1 MTVRPYSPGLPHTVC
16 DLVGGQGY
24 RVAFPP
30 DTMSGEGQ
38 RDSAEE
44 ALRDMDDRELG
55 SRIAYW
61 RERRGITQLL
71 LADRIGRSKSW
82 IEKVESGKR
91 SANRLPILQAICE
104 ELRIDLPVLI
114 GCDLPRAARE
124 CIDDSQVELI
134 RASLER
140 YDAFMSE
147 SPGSLPLD
155 IDSIRRQVSYT
166 WSAFELADYQV
177 VSQTLPSLL
186 LKAQRTYSTRQTGES
201 AIILVEVYQIAAS
214 TLRKLGEN
222 ELAWLAADRG
232 VALAE
237 REGDSIVAALTGFRV
252 ANALTSIGRA
262 KAAFE
267 LNVSYAT
274 RLEPMLRT
282 DKIRSVYGH
291 ILLQAA
297 MAAASGGNATG
308 VRDMIR
314 AAKEVAQHVPDQ
326 ANHYRLSFGP
336 VNVGLHHVAAL
347 VNLGEGGL
355 AVEAAVRIDETGIR
369 ALRRERRAT
378 YLIDVARGYS
388 QSGKRGEALEKLLEA
403 EALAPRE
410 VNCRPVARS
419 TIEDLIHRSRGNPSS
434 PLRSLAERSGV
445 TS

>member
-1 MTVRPYSPGLPHTVC
+1 
-16 DLVGGQGY
+16 
-24 RVAFPP
+24 
-30 DTMSGEGQ
+30 
-38 RDSAEE
+38 
-44 ALRDMDDRELG
+44 MDDRELG

-61 RERRGITQLL
+61 RERRGMTQLL

-82 IEKVESGKR
+82 IEKVEAGKR

-114 GCDLPRAARE
+114 GNDLPRDTRD
-124 CIDDSQVELI
+124 CIDDVQVELI

-140 YDAFMSE
+140 YDAIVSE
-147 SPGSLPLD
+147 VPDAFTID
-155 IDSIRRQVSYT
+155 IQRMRRQVAYI

-177 VSQTLPSLL
+177 VSRTLPDLL
-186 LKAQRTYSTRQTGES
+186 LAAQRSYATTQTRETTR
-201 AIILVEVYQIAAS
+201 ILAEVYQIAAS
-214 TLRKLGEN
+214 TLRKLGEY

-237 REGDSIVAALTGFRV
+237 REGDPTITALTGFRV
-252 ANALTSIGRA
+252 ANALMSIGRA
-262 KAAFE
+262 KAAYD
-267 LNVSYAT
+267 LNVTYAS
-274 RLEPMLRT
+274 RLQPMLRT
-282 DKIRSVYGH
+282 DGIRSVYGH

-308 VRDMIR
+308 VRDMISTAMGIAR
-314 AAKEVAQHVPDQ
+314 HVPDQ

-355 AVEAAVRIDETGIR
+355 AVEAAAGIDETGIR

-378 YLIDVARGYS
+378 YLIDIARGYS
-388 QSGKRGEALEKLLEA
+388 QSGKRAEAVEKLLEA

-410 VNCRPVARS
+410 VNCRPIARS
-419 TIEDLIHRSRGNPSS
+419 TIENLLHRSRGNPSS

-445 TS
+445 TT

>member
-1 MTVRPYSPGLPHTVC
+1 VL
-16 DLVGGQGY
+16 
-24 RVAFPP
+24 
-30 DTMSGEGQ
+30 
-38 RDSAEE
+38 
-44 ALRDMDDRELG
+44 DDHELG

-61 RERRGITQLL
+61 RERRGMTQLL

-82 IEKVESGKR
+82 IEKVEAGKR

-114 GCDLPRAARE
+114 GNDLPRATRD
-124 CIDDSQVELI
+124 CINDIQVELI

-140 YDAFMSE
+140 YDGLTSEIPDAFSVDVQRM
-147 SPGSLPLD
+147 
-155 IDSIRRQVSYT
+155 RRQVSYI

-177 VSQTLPSLL
+177 VSRTLPDLL
-186 LKAQRTYSTRQTGES
+186 LEAQRSHATTQTTEIAS
-201 AIILVEVYQIAAS
+201 ILAEVYQIAAS
-214 TLRKLGEN
+214 TLRKLGEY

-237 REGDSIVAALTGFRV
+237 REGDAIIAALTGFRV
-252 ANALTSIGRA
+252 ANALTSMGRA
-262 KAAFE
+262 KASFD
-267 LNVSYAT
+267 LNVSYAS
-274 RLEPMLRT
+274 RLQPMLRS
-282 DKIRSVYGH
+282 DAIRSVYGH

-297 MAAASGGNATG
+297 MAAASGGDATG

-314 AAKEVAQHVPDQ
+314 AAKGVAQHVPDR
-326 ANHYRLSFGP
+326 ANHYKLSFGP

-347 VNLGEGGL
+347 VTLGEGGL
-355 AVEAAVRIDETGIR
+355 AVEAGSSIDETGIR

-388 QSGKRGEALEKLLEA
+388 QSGRRPEALEKLLEA

-410 VNCRPVARS
+410 VNCRPIARS
-419 TIEDLIHRSRGNPSS
+419 TIEDLIHRSRGNPSI

-445 TS
+445 TT